1 MKSQDCILFSGGVNG
16 AEAEFGSQAE
26 AAGIEEVNFTF
37 DGHKLNRKRGV
48 RFLTSEELL
57 SGDVSLSYVSKLMNR
72 TYSSGPLFRKVL
84 QSIWH
89 QINHAEEVFVVGKI
103 LEDSTIKGG
112 TGWGAEFAKICNKP
126 LHVFDQEKNQWFT
139 WQTDHWK
146 EKKSVKIRRKQF
158 AGTGTRFLNDNGKKA
173 IQTLFADSFK

>member
-103 LEDSTIKGG
+103 LEDNTIKGG

-126 LHVFDQEKNQWFT
+126 LHVFDQETSQWFT
-139 WQTDHWK
+139 WKTDHWK
-146 EKKSVKIRRKQF
+146 EKKSVKIRRKHF